1 MALVYK
7 VGNIFDSNCQT
18 LVNTVN
24 CQGVMGKGIA
34 LQFKQRFPRMYQAY
48 VGQCKYGSSLKNG
61 GDLWLF
67 TYEELSQLTLWDTDG
82 HLNTGRQSQVLCFA
96 TKEHWKN
103 KSNYDWILRGLQE
116 FRNKYK
122 EWGVTSIAFPK
133 LGCNNG
139 GLDWKVV
146 NHMMYGAL
154 YDLDIPVEIWVPEKS
169 DLPKISHPI
178 KMVKNTGDF
187 VI

>member
-24 CQGVMGKGIA
+24 CQGVMGKGLA
-34 LQFKQRFPRMYQAY
+34 LQFKQRFPIMYQAY
-48 VGQCKYGSSLKNG
+48 VGQCKYGSSLKNS

-82 HLNTGRQSQVLCFA
+82 KLNTGRQPKVLCFA

-103 KSNYDWILRGLQE
+103 KSQYNWIIRGLQE
-116 FRNKYK
+116 FCRRYK
-122 EWGVTSIAFPK
+122 EWGITSVAFPK
-133 LGCNNG
+133 LGCTNG
-139 GLDWKVV
+139 GLSWNTVRQIMEDVL
-146 NHMMYGAL
+146 NG
-154 YDLDIPVEIWVPEKS
+154 LDIRVEIWVPEES
-169 DLPKISHPI
+169 DLNIC
-178 KMVKNTGDF
+178 
-187 VI
+187 